1 MRATTREA
9 QGNRAAEFFT
19 LIGVIGAS
27 VTILAIIEEMIPLA
41 PWTQAA
47 IEIWQFASELFWRL
61 VGQLLNLVIEKWMA
75 SVLTFCAFILFT
87 SLGVRLASSAPK
99 LSLWGVLGRF
109 ILLAAAAILLAF
121 AVSALFLGPL
131 GLAPGREQGATLLAM
146 AAIYAPMVSLVVW
159 LTKRNR
165 SGGARYSWATI
176 ALSSGV
182 ALLFALSI
190 LANASLS
197 ADIRLLLFSLVFG
210 ILSGFA
216 IAAPL
221 LLAPHQDLFRR
232 YVAIYGVVALI
243 LGLSEATKLSA
254 TIIA

>member
-1 MRATTREA
+1 MQSMEREA
-9 QGNRAAEFFT
+9 RGNRAAELFT
-19 LIGVIGAS
+19 LVGVIGAS
-27 VTILAIIEEMIPLA
+27 VTVLAIIEELLPLA

-47 IEIWQFASELFWRL
+47 IEIWQFASALFWRV
-61 VGQLLNLVIEKWMA
+61 VGQLLDLAIEKWMA

-87 SLGVRLASSAPK
+87 SLGVRLASPAPA

-109 ILLAAAAILLAF
+109 VLLSFVAVLLSFVVA
-121 AVSALFLGPL
+121 ALFLGPL

-146 AAIYAPMVSLVVW
+146 TVIYAPLVSLVVW
-159 LTKRNR
+159 LTRRNR
-165 SGGARYSWATI
+165 SGGAIYSWATI

-197 ADIRLLLFSLVFG
+197 DDIRLLLFSLVFSV
-210 ILSGFA
+210 LSGFA

-232 YVAIYGVVALI
+232 YLAIYGVVALI
-243 LGLSEATKLSA
+243 LGLSEATKLSMSMLA
-254 TIIA
+254 